1 MREKMI
7 ESRLVKKVQ
16 SRGGLCWKFTS
27 PGTDGVPDRIVLM
40 PGGKIAFVE
49 VKAPGEKM
57 RALQIRRK
65 QQLERVGFSVYCL
78 DSLEQIRPILDE
90 VGGEHR
96 EVHSARLS
104 AICDS
109 VFDGASCGSTSSGY
123 GVGEDCHNIDSN
135 QRVVV

>member
-7 ESRLVKKVQ
+7 ESRFVQKVQ

-27 PGTDGVPDRIVLM
+27 PVLM

-90 VGGEHR
+90 VGGE
-96 EVHSARLS
+96 
-104 AICDS
+104 
-109 VFDGASCGSTSSGY
+109 TP
-123 GVGEDCHNIDSN
+123 
-135 QRVVV
+135 

>member
-7 ESRLVKKVQ
+7 ESRLVQEVQ

-27 PGTDGVPDRIVLM
+27 TGTDGVPDRIVLM

-90 VGGEHR
+90 VGGE
-96 EVHSARLS
+96 
-104 AICDS
+104 
-109 VFDGASCGSTSSGY
+109 TP
-123 GVGEDCHNIDSN
+123 
-135 QRVVV
+135 

>member
-1 MREKMI
+1 MREKII
-7 ESRLVKKVQ
+7 ESRLVQEAQ

-90 VGGEHR
+90 VGGE
-96 EVHSARLS
+96 
-104 AICDS
+104 
-109 VFDGASCGSTSSGY
+109 TP
-123 GVGEDCHNIDSN
+123 
-135 QRVVV
+135 

>member
-7 ESRLVKKVQ
+7 ESRLVQEVR

-90 VGGEHR
+90 VGGE
-96 EVHSARLS
+96 
-104 AICDS
+104 
-109 VFDGASCGSTSSGY
+109 TP
-123 GVGEDCHNIDSN
+123 
-135 QRVVV
+135 

>member
-1 MREKMI
+1 MREKII
-7 ESRLVKKVQ
+7 ESRLVQEVQ
-16 SRGGLCWKFTS
+16 SRGGLGWKFTS

-90 VGGEHR
+90 VGGE
-96 EVHSARLS
+96 
-104 AICDS
+104 
-109 VFDGASCGSTSSGY
+109 TP
-123 GVGEDCHNIDSN
+123 
-135 QRVVV
+135 

>member
-7 ESRLVKKVQ
+7 ESRFVQKVQ
-16 SRGGLCWKFTS
+16 SRGGLGWKFTS

-90 VGGEHR
+90 VGGE
-96 EVHSARLS
+96 
-104 AICDS
+104 
-109 VFDGASCGSTSSGY
+109 TP
-123 GVGEDCHNIDSN
+123 
-135 QRVVV
+135 

>member
-1 MREKMI
+1 MREKII
-7 ESRLVKKVQ
+7 ESRLVQEVQ

-27 PGTDGVPDRIVLM
+27 LGTDGVPDRIVLM

-90 VGGEHR
+90 VGGE
-96 EVHSARLS
+96 
-104 AICDS
+104 
-109 VFDGASCGSTSSGY
+109 TP
-123 GVGEDCHNIDSN
+123 
-135 QRVVV
+135 

>member
-7 ESRLVKKVQ
+7 ESRLVQEVQ
-16 SRGGLCWKFTS
+16 SRGGLCWKFTN

-49 VKAPGEKM
+49 VKAPGKKM

-90 VGGEHR
+90 VGGE
-96 EVHSARLS
+96 
-104 AICDS
+104 
-109 VFDGASCGSTSSGY
+109 TP
-123 GVGEDCHNIDSN
+123 
-135 QRVVV
+135 

>member
-1 MREKMI
+1 MREKII
-7 ESRLVKKVQ
+7 ESRLVQEVL

-90 VGGEHR
+90 VGGE
-96 EVHSARLS
+96 
-104 AICDS
+104 
-109 VFDGASCGSTSSGY
+109 TP
-123 GVGEDCHNIDSN
+123 
-135 QRVVV
+135 

>member
-7 ESRLVKKVQ
+7 ESRLVEEVRC
-16 SRGGLCWKFTS
+16 RGGLCWRFTS

-78 DSLEQIRPILDE
+78 DSLDLIRPILDE
-90 VGGEHR
+90 VGG
-96 EVHSARLS
+96 
-104 AICDS
+104 
-109 VFDGASCGSTSSGY
+109 GTP
-123 GVGEDCHNIDSN
+123 
-135 QRVVV
+135 

>member
-1 MREKMI
+1 M
-7 ESRLVKKVQ
+7 
-16 SRGGLCWKFTS
+16 
-27 PGTDGVPDRIVLM
+27 M

-90 VGGEHR
+90 VGGE
-96 EVHSARLS
+96 
-104 AICDS
+104 
-109 VFDGASCGSTSSGY
+109 TP
-123 GVGEDCHNIDSN
+123 
-135 QRVVV
+135 